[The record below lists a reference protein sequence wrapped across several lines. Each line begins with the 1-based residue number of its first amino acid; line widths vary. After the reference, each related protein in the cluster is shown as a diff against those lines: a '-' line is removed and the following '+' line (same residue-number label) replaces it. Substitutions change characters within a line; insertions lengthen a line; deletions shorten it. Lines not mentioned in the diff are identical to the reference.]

1 MAQGADE
8 DFNPAA
14 GPVFDAEVA
23 YLVLLLDAAITRR
36 RRASAAMPDSP
47 GGQISHGTPQPP
59 CALRPTRIELAVLTA
74 LAQTYG
80 SAMVKEGP
88 FTPVLNFI
96 AERGAVVLVQR
107 VLWGGRSEDVR
118 LAARLLTARIHFNAL
133 CGIWPDVFMAQAQ
146 AELRSFAFRRP
157 EPPME
162 SDDGERD
169 DG

>member
-1 MAQGADE
+1 ML
-8 DFNPAA
+8 N
-14 GPVFDAEVA
+14 
-23 YLVLLLDAAITRR
+23 
-36 RRASAAMPDSP
+36 
-47 GGQISHGTPQPP
+47 
-59 CALRPTRIELAVLTA
+59 A

-80 SAMVKEGP
+80 PAFVKEGP

-96 AERGAVVLVQR
+96 VERGAVVLVQP
-107 VLWGGRSEDVR
+107 VMWGERAEDVR
-118 LAARLLTARIHFNAL
+118 LAARLLTARIPFNAL

-146 AELRSFAFRRP
+146 AALQGFRSRRP